1 MKLKRLYIRNFKGI
15 KEVEIDFMG
24 PSGPRQLT
32 CLIGDNGAGKTTV
45 LQAISY
51 YFSMIKEPVTKKMGI
66 SWNGILTERISSL
79 GDTHVEM
86 DFIFSDSEV
95 NLINDIFQKWV
106 NVFAGSDNLLGGG
119 PKFNG
124 NEIQIKYELGKF
136 INPKHADSSYRLLI
150 GRELVEVVSK
160 SRPALRDE
168 FISLGDIF
176 WFTQYRNHGSIF
188 NLDEE
193 ERGKG
198 AGRELGWFNS
208 TYKLTEILV
217 KWWSYHTSPQKA
229 GYTDYIAVLEKYF
242 KILFPDISFMGSMPG
257 PGQYDATPLN
267 DWYFM
272 LKDSE
277 REYDIAEMS
286 SGEQAIFS
294 ILFEFVRR
302 NIIQSESI
310 ILIDELELHLH
321 PPQQQALLTALPKI
335 GPDCQFIITTHS
347 DYLSNA
353 IPSEFE
359 VHLEGG
365 RTCK

>member
-32 CLIGDNGAGKTTV
+32 CLVGDNGAGKTTV

-95 NLINDIFQKWV
+95 NLINDVFQIWV
-106 NVFAGSDNLLGGG
+106 DMFSGQNNLLSGE
-119 PKFNG
+119 PKFKG
-124 NEIQIKYELGKF
+124 NEVKFKFELGK
-136 INPKHADSSYRLLI
+136 IITPKNTDSKYRLLI
-150 GRELVEVVSK
+150 GRELTEAVSK
-160 SRPALRDE
+160 SRPALREE
-168 FISLGDIF
+168 FNSLGDIF
-176 WFTQYRNHGSIF
+176 WFTQYRSHGSIF

-198 AGRELGWFNS
+198 ADRELGWFS
-208 TYKLTEILV
+208 SVYRLREILV
-217 KWWSYHTSPQKA
+217 KWWGYHKSPQKA
-229 GYTDYIAVLEKYF
+229 GYTDLIAVLEKYF
-242 KILFPDISFMGSMPG
+242 KILFPEVSFVGSIPG
-257 PGQYDATPLN
+257 PGQFDATPLD

-286 SGEQAIFS
+286 SGEQAILS
-294 ILFEFVRR
+294 IIFEFVRR
-302 NIIQSESI
+302 GITRSKSI
-310 ILIDELELHLH
+310 VLIDELELHLH

-353 IPSEFE
+353 IPTENE